1 MNKKKKIAYWFFTCW
16 LALGMVSTAVV
27 QLMRMKEEVENIT
40 SLGYPVYFLTVLGV
54 WKLLGVVA
62 VLLPRLPVLKEWAY
76 AGFFFAM
83 SGAAIS
89 HWASGS
95 PMSKIFPSLLL
106 LALTILSWALRPVD
120 RKVIR

>member
-27 QLMRMKEEVENIT
+27 QLIHMKEEVE
-40 SLGYPVYFLTVLGV
+40 SFKALGYPIYLLNIIGV

-76 AGFFFAM
+76 AGFFFTM

-95 PMSKIFPSLLL
+95 PISHILPSLLL
-106 LALTILSWALRPVD
+106 LVLTVLSWALRPVD